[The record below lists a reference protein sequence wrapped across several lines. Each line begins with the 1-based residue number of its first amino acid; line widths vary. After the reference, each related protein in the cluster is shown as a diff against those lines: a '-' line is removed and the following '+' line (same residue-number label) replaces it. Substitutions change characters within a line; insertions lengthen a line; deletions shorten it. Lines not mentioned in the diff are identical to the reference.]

1 MKKIIEKIQ
10 NICKENKK
18 VAMFIDMDGTITV
31 YEVYPE
37 GNVKEK
43 MEEEYQ
49 KAEPIECIIETLKEI
64 NDIPN
69 IDLYILTLAKSLKIL
84 KEKQEW
90 LRKYVSF
97 IKEENWIIINKE
109 NKEYSKENR
118 DIVKAKKM
126 KEKNDKYDKLI
137 LLDYDHKI
145 LKETQK
151 FLKENVNVFHI
162 SSILI

>member
-1 MKKIIEKIQ
+1 M
-10 NICKENKK
+10 
-18 VAMFIDMDGTITV
+18 
-31 YEVYPE
+31 Y
-37 GNVKEK
+37 
-43 MEEEYQ
+43 
-49 KAEPIECIIETLKEI
+49 IETLKEI

-118 DIVKAKKM
+118 DIVKAEKM

-137 LLDYDHKI
+137 LLDDDHKI

-151 FLKENVNVFHI
+151 FLKEKVNVFHI

>member
-1 MKKIIEKIQ
+1 MSKIDTDTKIS
-10 NICKENKK
+10 
-18 VAMFIDMDGTITV
+18 
-31 YEVYPE
+31 Y
-37 GNVKEK
+37 KEK

-118 DIVKAKKM
+118 DIVKAEKM

-137 LLDYDHKI
+137 LLDDDHKI

-151 FLKENVNVFHI
+151 FLKEKVNVFHI

>member
-1 MKKIIEKIQ
+1 
-10 NICKENKK
+10 
-18 VAMFIDMDGTITV
+18 
-31 YEVYPE
+31 
-37 GNVKEK
+37 

-97 IKEENWIIINKE
+97 IKRRK
-109 NKEYSKENR
+109 
-118 DIVKAKKM
+118 
-126 KEKNDKYDKLI
+126 
-137 LLDYDHKI
+137 LDYNK
-145 LKETQK
+145 
-151 FLKENVNVFHI
+151 
-162 SSILI
+162 